1 MFATVVP
8 ATTPPLTTF
17 LQTPLC
23 LPDRNALDELLQRD
37 HPVVYVREE
46 GALREAQLH
55 ASISPEEA
63 FLDMA
68 TAYGSIAREGEG
80 RGESPKRIVYML
92 ELRLL
97 ETARIGTTS
106 ETEKGA
112 QLFSVELAK
121 QRKELPPH

>member
-1 MFATVVP
+1 
-8 ATTPPLTTF
+8 
-17 LQTPLC
+17 
-23 LPDRNALDELLQRD
+23 
-37 HPVVYVREE
+37 
-46 GALREAQLH
+46 
-55 ASISPEEA
+55 
-63 FLDMA
+63 MA

-121 QRKELPPH
+121 QRKELPPHAV